1 MCRNI
6 FLLCISVEAR
16 GVIRSHF
23 AQVIRHVVQ
32 YLPTVHKCLSTWC
45 NISPLCTGAEA
56 RGAISSH
63 CAHVF
68 KHVVRYLPIVHRCL
82 STWCNIFPLC
92 LNTWRDVFPLCK
104 GVCTFVATHSRCE
117 RVLQS
122 LVSGR
127 LPAGFSRCARAF
139 AGQVSISS
147 HRAQVFEHVLRYLF
161 IVHKCI
167 SM

>member
-1 MCRNI
+1 MCT
-6 FLLCISVEAR
+6 
-16 GVIRSHF
+16 GVQAHGAIASHCALVF
-23 AQVIRHVVQ
+23 KHVVQ
-32 YLPTVHKCLSTWC
+32 YFLIVHMCLSKWC
-45 NISPLCTGAEA
+45 NISPLCTGADA

-68 KHVVRYLPIVHRCL
+68 KHLARYLPIVHKCL

-92 LNTWRDVFPLCK
+92 LSTWRDVLPLCT
-104 GVCTFVATHSRCE
+104 GVCTFVAIPSRCE